1 MSADSDE
8 WGVHTMGD
16 ENRSIVQEN
25 KLLWR
30 LVDSSYD
37 GMFLTDSEGVVVY
50 CNESYL
56 RISGLKREQL
66 TGRKIVDLVKAGEIP
81 DACSP
86 DVIVQKKP
94 LTKVINYYHGVSA
107 LVTSTPIYDEKGQL
121 VRVFSNVRDITQLI
135 QLKEQLGEYSRRLRQ
150 AERAGRDDNKMLAVS
165 KEMETIVNTATRV
178 ASFSSPVLIQGES
191 GVGKDMLARYIHDCS
206 DVSENRPFVQ
216 INCSAIPETLLE
228 SELFGYESGAFTG
241 ASTKGKMG
249 LLELADNGTL
259 FLDEIGEMPMSLQV
273 KMLQVLQTSVMF
285 RVGGTKKVE
294 LNTRI
299 IAATNS
305 DLAKLMSAGR
315 FRQDL
320 FYRLN
325 VIPIY
330 IPPLRERK
338 ADLVP
343 LIHLFLEKKNIK
355 FNLNRK
361 LSPGAME
368 ILASYD
374 WPGNVRELN
383 NVIENMMVMAEGD
396 VIDEKNIPQFI
407 AKSVKKPLYI
417 DTPDYF
423 DSFDLGEIISV
434 VEREVIRKAISEFGA
449 LRNVSQHLGIDLS
462 TLVRK
467 KRKYNL

>member
-1 MSADSDE
+1 MSDE
-8 WGVHTMGD
+8 KGNIFR
-16 ENRSIVQEN
+16 ENQ
-25 KLLWR
+25 LLWK
-30 LVDSSYD
+30 LVNASYD
-37 GMFLTDSEGVVVY
+37 GIFLTDSAGMIVY
-50 CNESYL
+50 CNDSYQ
-56 RISGLKREQL
+56 RISGLNREHIID
-66 TGRKIVDLVKAGEIP
+66 RPISDLLENHVIP
-81 DACSP
+81 DAVTP
-86 DVIVQKKP
+86 DVIAHKKP

-107 LVTSTPIYDEKGQL
+107 LVTGTPIFDGDEL
-121 VRVFSNVRDITQLI
+121 VWVLSNVRDITQLN
-135 QLKEQLGEYSRRLRQ
+135 QLKEQVGEYSRRLRQ
-150 AERAGRDDNKMLAVS
+150 AERAARDDKFLAVS
-165 KEMETIVNTATRV
+165 KEMENIVKTAARV

-228 SELFGYESGAFTG
+228 SELFGYEAGAFTG
-241 ASTKGKMG
+241 ASSKGKMG
-249 LLELADNGTL
+249 LWELADNGTL
-259 FLDEIGEMPMSLQV
+259 FLDEIGEMPLSLQV
-273 KMLQVLQTSVMF
+273 KMLQVLQEGTII
-285 RVGGTKKVE
+285 RIGGTKKIK

-305 DLAKLMSAGR
+305 NLEKLMAVGK

-320 FYRLN
+320 YYRLN
-325 VIPIY
+325 VIPFR

-338 ADLVP
+338 ADLLP
-343 LIHLFLEKKNIK
+343 LMFYFLEKKNLK

-361 LSPGAME
+361 LSANAVE

-383 NVIENMMVMAEGD
+383 NMIEHLMIMTEGD
-396 VIDEKNIPQFI
+396 VIDEKIIPHYIIQ
-407 AKSVKKPLYI
+407 SVKKPLYI

-423 DSFDLGEIISV
+423 NSFNLDEIITT
-434 VEREVIRKAISEFGA
+434 VEREVIRKAIAEFGA

-467 KRKYNL
+467 KRKYKL

>member
-1 MSADSDE
+1 MTTE
-8 WGVHTMGD
+8 NGD
-16 ENRSIVQEN
+16 IVKENQ
-25 KLLWR
+25 LLWR
-30 LVDSSYD
+30 LVESSYD
-37 GMFLTDSEGVVVY
+37 GMFLTDSEGIIVY
-50 CNESYL
+50 CNDSYL
-56 RISGLKREQL
+56 RISGLKREQI
-66 TGRKIVDLVKAGEIP
+66 TGRNITDLVKSGEIP

-86 DVIVQKKP
+86 DVILQKKP

-107 LVTSTPIYDEKGQL
+107 LVTSTPIFDESGKL

-150 AERAGRDDNKMLAVS
+150 AERAARDDNKLLAVS
-165 KEMETIVNTATRV
+165 KEMETIVKTATRV

-228 SELFGYESGAFTG
+228 SELFGYEAGAFTG
-241 ASTKGKMG
+241 ASSKGKMG
-249 LLELADNGTL
+249 LLELANNGTL
-259 FLDEIGEMPMSLQV
+259 FLDEIGEMPLSLQV
-273 KMLQVLQTSVMF
+273 KMLQVLQTNTMF

-305 DLAKLMSAGR
+305 DLEKSMTAGR

-325 VIPIY
+325 VIPIL

-343 LIHLFLEKKNIK
+343 LMFHFLEKKNFK
-355 FNLNRK
+355 FNLNLK
-361 LSPGAME
+361 LSSVAVD
-368 ILASYD
+368 LLSSYS

-383 NVIENMMVMAEGD
+383 NVIENMMIMTDGD
-396 VIDEKNIPQFI
+396 VIDEKSIPQYI
-407 AKSVKKPLYI
+407 SQSVKKPLYI

-423 DSFDLGEIISV
+423 DSFDLGEIIMV
-434 VEREVIRKAISEFGA
+434 VEREVIRKAIAEFGS
-449 LRNVSQHLGIDLS
+449 LRNVAQHLGIDLS

-467 KRKYNL
+467 KRKYKL